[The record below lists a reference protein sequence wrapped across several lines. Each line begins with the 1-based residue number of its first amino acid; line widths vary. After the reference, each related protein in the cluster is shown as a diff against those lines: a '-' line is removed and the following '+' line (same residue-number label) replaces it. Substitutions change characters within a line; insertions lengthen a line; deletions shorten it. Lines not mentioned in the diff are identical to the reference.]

1 MFKMIPL
8 LILASV
14 FAYSCSSSDT
24 KKSED
29 KPAASSE
36 EVSTE
41 DAFADDGFDD
51 EDFGDEDF
59 GDDTADKELSSSNDK
74 STASSGSE
82 ESFCLCRQWR
92 GR

>member
-29 KPAASSE
+29 KPAARSE

-41 DAFADDGFDD
+41 DAFADDREMRTLVTKILVMMTLIMSFQAAND
-51 EDFGDEDF
+51 E
-59 GDDTADKELSSSNDK
+59 SS
-74 STASSGSE
+74 ASSGSE
-82 ESFCLCRQWR
+82 ESFASMDS
-92 GR
+92 GGG